1 MSMADNTDAT
11 LGEGPGGTTNSALSH
26 AYVRDTPVAALP
38 PPSSASGLVGWVRQ
52 NLFSSPLNIAL
63 TLIGILLA
71 IWIIPPIIKFMITD
85 AVWTGENREACI
97 NKPGQSPVGACW
109 AFVAD
114 RFAYT
119 IYGSYP
125 VEGRWRANL
134 FFLLGAISVLW
145 VLHPRAPQKGWAM
158 FFAFVFTP
166 LVSYW
171 LLSGNNP
178 LAFLTGP
185 VWMFTGEGG
194 ASTSLFWAL
203 VLFGFSYFIA
213 LQSGVEGMRAL
224 MLGVAGLV
232 SAVIAGFVFKALFAA
247 IGLQQVETGRWG
259 GLMVTLVVAAVG
271 IVVSL
276 PIGIL
281 LALGRRSTMPLVK
294 FFSVMFIE
302 FVRGVPLITVL
313 FMANTM
319 LPLFLPES
327 WSPDKLLRA
336 LVGIAM
342 FASAYMAEVVRS
354 GLQALP
360 KGQYE
365 GAMAM
370 GLNYSQMMRF
380 IVLPQALKVAIPNI
394 VNTYIGLLKDTSL
407 LLIVG
412 IFDFLKAIETARIDP
427 IWAAPTTSA
436 TGYAYA
442 AIFYFLMCYGMAR
455 YARNMERRLA
465 VADKR

>member
-1 MSMADNTDAT
+1 MST
-11 LGEGPGGTTNSALSH
+11 SSV
-26 AYVRDTPVAALP
+26 AYVRSEPVAPLP
-38 PPSSASGLVGWVRQ
+38 PPITSSGVIGWLRA

-63 TLIGILLA
+63 TIIGLSLAWWIL
-71 IWIIPPIIKFMITD
+71 PPIFKFLITD
-85 AVWTGENREACI
+85 AVWDGQNREACI
-97 NKPGQSPVGACW
+97 NKEGQAPVGACW
-109 AFVAD
+109 AFIKD

-125 VEGRWRANL
+125 VDGRWRANL
-134 FFLLGAISVLW
+134 FFLLGAVAIFW
-145 VLHPRAPQKGWAM
+145 VLHPRAPRKSWGM
-158 FFAFVFTP
+158 I
-166 LVSYW
+166 Y
-171 LLSGNNP
+171 
-178 LAFLTGP
+178 AFLIVP
-185 VWMFTGEGG
+185 VVSFFLLRG
-194 ASTSLFWAL
+194 ANWL
-203 VLFGFSYFIA
+203 
-213 LQSGVEGMRAL
+213 
-224 MLGVAGLV
+224 
-232 SAVIAGFVFKALFAA
+232 SAV
-247 IGLQQVETGRWG
+247 GLPYVETARWG
-259 GLMVTLVVAAVG
+259 GLLVTLVVAAVG

-281 LALGRRSTMPLVK
+281 LALGRRSKLPLVK

-336 LVGIAM
+336 LVGIAL

-370 GLNYSQMMRF
+370 GLNYAQMMRL
-380 IVLPQALKVAIPNI
+380 IILPQALKVAIPNI
-394 VNTYIGLLKDTSL
+394 VNTYIGMLKDTSL

-427 IWAAPTTSA
+427 TWAAPTTSA

-442 AIFYFLMCYGMAR
+442 AIVYFIMCYGMAR
-455 YARNMERRLA
+455 YARSMERRLA

>member
-1 MSMADNTDAT
+1 MSMADNTDAA
-11 LGEGPGGTTNSALSH
+11 LGEGPGGTSNRALSS
-26 AYVRDTPVAALP
+26 AYVRDEPVEALP
-38 PPSSASGLVGWVRQ
+38 PPANMTGIIGWVREH
-52 NLFSSPLNIAL
+52 LFSSPLNIAL
-63 TLIGILLA
+63 TLIGVLLA
-71 IWIIPPIIKFMITD
+71 LWVIPPMIKFLFID
-85 AVWTGENREACI
+85 AVWSGNNREFCV
-97 NKPGQSPVGACW
+97 NKEGQPPVGACW
-109 AFVAD
+109 AFVVD

-125 VEGRWRANL
+125 VDGRWRANL
-134 FFLLGAISVLW
+134 FFVLGAIAIWW
-145 VLHPRAPQKGWAM
+145 VLHPRAPNKGWGM
-158 FFAFVFTP
+158 LYAFVIVP
-166 LVSYW
+166 IVSFF
-171 LLSGNNP
+171 LLR
-178 LAFLTGP
+178 
-185 VWMFTGEGG
+185 G
-194 ASTSLFWAL
+194 ASWLEWA
-203 VLFGFSYFIA
+203 
-213 LQSGVEGMRAL
+213 GMPY
-224 MLGVAGLV
+224 
-232 SAVIAGFVFKALFAA
+232 
-247 IGLQQVETGRWG
+247 VETARWG
-259 GLMVTLVVAAVG
+259 GLLVTLVVAAVG

-281 LALGRRSTMPLVK
+281 LALGRRSKMPVVK

-370 GLNYSQMMRF
+370 GLNYPQMMRL
-380 IVLPQALKVAIPNI
+380 IILPQALKVAIPNI

-427 IWAAPTTSA
+427 IWAAPTTSP

-442 AIFYFLMCYGMAR
+442 AVVYFMMCYGMAR

>member
-1 MSMADNTDAT
+1 MTQAT
-11 LGEGPGGTTNSALSH
+11 SPSSVVF
-26 AYVRDTPVAALP
+26 VRKEPIAPLP
-38 PPSSASGLVGWVRQ
+38 PPANTTGLVGWLRE
-52 NLFSSPLNIAL
+52 NLFSSPLNMAL
-63 TLIGILLA
+63 TVIGLLLA
-71 IWIIPPIIKFMITD
+71 WWIIPPMIKFLITD
-85 AVWTGENREACI
+85 AVWSGDNREYCI
-97 NKPGQSPVGACW
+97 NKAGQAPVGACW
-109 AFVAD
+109 AFIRD

-125 VEGRWRANL
+125 VDGRWRANV
-134 FFLLGAISVLW
+134 FFILGAVAIWW
-145 VLHPRAPQKGWAM
+145 VLHPKAPNKSWGM
-158 FFAFVFTP
+158 IYAFVIVPIISFFLLRGAT
-166 LVSYW
+166 W
-171 LLSGNNP
+171 L
-178 LAFLTGP
+178 
-185 VWMFTGEGG
+185 EG
-194 ASTSLFWAL
+194 
-203 VLFGFSYFIA
+203 
-213 LQSGVEGMRAL
+213 
-224 MLGVAGLV
+224 
-232 SAVIAGFVFKALFAA
+232 
-247 IGLQQVETGRWG
+247 IGLPYVETSRWG
-259 GLMVTLVVAAVG
+259 GLLVTLVVAAVG

-281 LALGRRSTMPLVK
+281 LALGRRSKLPLVK
-294 FFSVMFIE
+294 FFSVLFIE

-370 GLNYSQMMRF
+370 GLNYPQMMRL
-380 IVLPQALKVAIPNI
+380 IILPQALKIAIPNI

-427 IWAAPTTSA
+427 IWAAPTTSP

-442 AIFYFLMCYGMAR
+442 AIVYFIMCYGMAR
-455 YARNMERRLA
+455 YARSMERRLA